1 MKKLNSNQVLMARST
16 SSSIRVNFY
25 EVIKATT
32 RTCEIRELRKEILNQ
47 TQLEQEVMPLP
58 GEFSGPPIRKRVEST
73 GCVKIEDGVY
83 AWPWDG
89 SSHWQT
95 AIIFIP

>member
-1 MKKLNSNQVLMARST
+1 MKKLFQQQVLVARSNKKSVRIT
-16 SSSIRVNFY
+16 FY
-25 EVIKATT
+25 EVIKSTT

-47 TQLEQEVMPLP
+47 TQIEQEVIPIE
-58 GEFSGPPIRKRVEST
+58 GEYVGKPIRKKVEPT
-73 GCVKIEDGVY
+73 GCVCIEEGLY

-89 SSHWQT
+89 KSQWQT

>member
-1 MKKLNSNQVLMARST
+1 VKKLVSKQVLVARSSKST
-16 SSSIRVNFY
+16 VRITYY
-25 EVIKATT
+25 EVLKATT

-47 TQLEQEVMPLP
+47 TQIEQEVVPIM
-58 GEFSGPPIRKRVEST
+58 GEYVGVPVRRRVEET
-73 GCVKIEDGVY
+73 GCVKIDEGLY

-89 SSHWQT
+89 TSQWQT